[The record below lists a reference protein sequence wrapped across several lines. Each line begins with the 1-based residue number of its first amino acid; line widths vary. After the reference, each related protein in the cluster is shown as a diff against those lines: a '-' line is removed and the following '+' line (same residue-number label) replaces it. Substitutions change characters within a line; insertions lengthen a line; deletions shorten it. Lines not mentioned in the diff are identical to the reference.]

1 MSNLIKSSFV
11 AFANNE
17 TLIVDTNNHKI
28 VREIET
34 ASIKKDP
41 NENIDDLEIEDILGG
56 SIEDDED
63 ESMQED
69 FTELIFGEEQEEIIQ
84 QSPEEIVT
92 EAIDEAA
99 KILND
104 AREQAI
110 VMSQEAKEDGYNQGY
125 NDGIEAANEEATL
138 IKQQA
143 NDEYEAAMNAITVER
158 ESMIKAVEEGIVEIA
173 CGLIEKLTGIVVEDN
188 SEVMLYIINNAVK
201 NVENSRN
208 FIIRV
213 NDDDYVELSESKDKI
228 YGALNPSVTIE
239 LFADSKLQEGQCII
253 ETDNGLIDCSI
264 DVQIA
269 NITTALKLL
278 SRT

>member
-1 MSNLIKSSFV
+1 MSNLIKSNFV

-17 TLIVDTNNHKI
+17 ALIVDANSHKI

-34 ASIKKDP
+34 ASIRKDP
-41 NENIDDLEIEDILGG
+41 DENIDDLKIEDILGAT
-56 SIEDDED
+56 IED
-63 ESMQED
+63 S
-69 FTELIFGEEQEEIIQ
+69 FTEMVFEEEEKEEVMQ
-84 QSPEEIVT
+84 QSPEDIIAEAT
-92 EAIDEAA
+92 EEAA
-99 KILND
+99 RILND
-104 AREQAI
+104 AKEQGNRI
-110 VMSQEAKEDGYNQGY
+110 IEEAREDGYNQGY
-125 NDGIEAANEEATL
+125 NEGVEAANKEAIL
-138 IKQQA
+138 IKQKA
-143 NDEYEAAMNAITVER
+143 NEEYDSAMNEISSEKEKMIVE
-158 ESMIKAVEEGIVEIA
+158 VETSIVEIA

-188 SEVMLYIINNAVK
+188 KEVMLYIINNAVK

-208 FIIRV
+208 FVIRV
-213 NDDDYVELSESKDKI
+213 NDNDYIELSESKDKI

-264 DVQIA
+264 DAQIA